1 MKFTFVGGHTGPAVL
16 GRLSAATLSAPFF
29 SNRNGP
35 YHQRPFNLKFPTYLS
50 IYSENWAT
58 PLSGII

>member
-50 IYSENWAT
+50 IYSEN
-58 PLSGII
+58 